1 MEPYEFECK
10 WIDKNDLWK
19 TADEIR
25 SRYWPERILPVDT
38 EKIVE
43 LRLKLDIEPKHNL
56 FPTVDMDAYL
66 KMDLTGIV
74 VDHDFYMNEKF
85 ANRMRF
91 SFAHELG
98 HYFLHKDYYS
108 RIDFVSATDWK
119 NFIINIPENEY
130 RNFEWQAN
138 EFAGRLLVPHAELV
152 SEVEKVIKIIKSNNL
167 TEFLK
172 NDSDAVLSRVS
183 PTLCKAFGISTDVI
197 EKRVKREGLWP
208 PKL

>member
-1 MEPYEFECK
+1 LEPYEFECK

-25 SRYWPERILPVDT
+25 GRYWPEGILPVDT
-38 EKIVE
+38 EKI
-43 LRLKLDIEPKHNL
+43 
-56 FPTVDMDAYL
+56 
-66 KMDLTGIV
+66 
-74 VDHDFYMNEKF
+74 
-85 ANRMRF
+85 
-91 SFAHELG
+91 
-98 HYFLHKDYYS
+98 
-108 RIDFVSATDWK
+108 
-119 NFIINIPENEY
+119 
-130 RNFEWQAN
+130 
-138 EFAGRLLVPHAELV
+138 AELV
-152 SEVEKVIKIIKSNNL
+152 FEVEKVIKIIKSNNL